1 MENIIKIVPLW
12 TKLPEFSFRMR
23 SHSKKKPL
31 AQFAL
36 FKSQP
41 VPDPGLDHGVVSS
54 WMEFVLCYQ
63 DFCANLSNRDIL
75 RQIFNLL
82 AQGYFGWGGQFES

>member
-1 MENIIKIVPLW
+1 MVE
-12 TKLPEFSFRMR
+12 
-23 SHSKKKPL
+23 KPL

-41 VPDPGLDHGVVSS
+41 VPDPGLDRPWGRFSS

-63 DFCANLSNRDIL
+63 DFCANLSNGDVL
-75 RQIFNLL
+75 RQTFKLL
-82 AQGYFGWGGQFES
+82 AQGYFGWGGKF